1 MGQKADDIYRHALE
15 RVNAYVNE
23 HHMRRTHER
32 EVILQ
37 KACGLRCFSVEQL
50 QAELT
55 DITISRATI
64 YNALSLFSKA
74 GVLHK
79 LDKEFGVRA
88 GQYEVAQAE
97 TSHIQVIC
105 TRCGRVSEVRD
116 TSINRMLADKR
127 FTNFNPSR
135 FSLYV
140 YGTCKVC
147 RRKPI
152 IQTLNPIN

>member
-1 MGQKADDIYRHALE
+1 MSQKADDIYRHALE
-15 RVNAYVNE
+15 RVNAYVSE
-23 HHMRRTHER
+23 HRMRRTHER

-37 KACGLRCFSVEQL
+37 KACALRCFSVEQL

-64 YNALSLFSKA
+64 YNALSLFTKA
-74 GVLHK
+74 GVLHR

-88 GQYEVAQAE
+88 GQYEVTQAE
-97 TSHIQVIC
+97 ASHIQVIC

-140 YGTCKVC
+140 YGVCKVC

-152 IQTLNPIN
+152 IQTLNQTN